1 MLKIPSGYS
10 DRPTKSQGLKGQ
22 ANGFVLLEVLVA
34 MSLIATSWIS
44 LGNTYQ
50 KLVLVMG
57 QLGARRVQIHQEL
70 DQHEIAQATAA
81 KIVSRKSLLNE
92 STGVSRRIRPMPHLG
107 GTLIE
112 K

>member
-1 MLKIPSGYS
+1 MPNIPSKYS
-10 DRPTKSQGLKGQ
+10 HRPIKSKDLKGR

-34 MSLIATSWIS
+34 MTLIATGWIS

-50 KLVLVMG
+50 KLVLLMG

-81 KIVSRKSLLNE
+81 KIVSRESLLNE
-92 STGVSRRIRPMPHLG
+92 STGVPRRIRPMPHLG
-107 GTLIE
+107 RTTI
-112 K
+112 KK

>member
-1 MLKIPSGYS
+1 MPNISSKYS
-10 DRPTKSQGLKGQ
+10 HRLTKPQDLKGQ

-70 DQHEIAQATAA
+70 DQHEIAQAEAG
-81 KIVSRKSLLNE
+81 KIVSRESLLNE
-92 STGVSRRIRPMPHLG
+92 STGVPHRIHSIPHLG
-107 GTLIE
+107 RASI
-112 K
+112 KK

>member
-1 MLKIPSGYS
+1 MPNIPSKYS
-10 DRPTKSQGLKGQ
+10 HRPTKSQGLKGQ

-50 KLVLVMG
+50 KLVLLMG
-57 QLGARRVQIHQEL
+57 QLGVRRLQIHQEL
-70 DQHEIAQATAA
+70 DQHEISQATAA
-81 KIVSRKSLLNE
+81 KIVSRESLLNE
-92 STGVSRRIRPMPHLG
+92 STGVPRRIRPMPHLG
-107 GTLIE
+107 RTPIQ

>member
-10 DRPTKSQGLKGQ
+10 DRSTKPQDLKGQ

-57 QLGARRVQIHQEL
+57 QLGARRLQIHQEL
-70 DQHEIAQATAA
+70 DQHEIAQAEAG
-81 KIVSRKSLLNE
+81 KIVSRESLLNE
-92 STGVSRRIRPMPHLG
+92 SNGVPRRIHPMPHLG
-107 GTLIE
+107 RASI
-112 K
+112 KK